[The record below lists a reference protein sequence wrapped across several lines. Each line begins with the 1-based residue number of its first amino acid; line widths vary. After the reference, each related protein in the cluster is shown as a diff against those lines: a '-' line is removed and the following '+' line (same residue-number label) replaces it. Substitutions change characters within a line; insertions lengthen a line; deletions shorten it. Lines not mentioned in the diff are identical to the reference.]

1 MTYWHEVRFIEGL
14 SRESVGIGAHWRYA
28 LRSYAHRG
36 QGIEAFKLRQVC
48 TLFCESAVYCL
59 FCHVVTASNI
69 QISRPLMEEITQF
82 VGSSWMKQ
90 KCFILKLRW
99 KRPAGS
105 DLEYQGCCGPA
116 VNAYNGI
123 EIQCCITTSLLVE
136 WLRIRPST
144 LRLVWISSFLYLIT
158 CSSNE
163 STTPNSPVGGGDTRH
178 SPIS

>member
-1 MTYWHEVRFIEGL
+1 MLHDLLTWSTFHWGL
-14 SRESVGIGAHWRYA
+14 VTWECRDWRYA
-28 LRSYAHRG
+28 LRSYAHS
-36 QGIEAFKLRQVC
+36 FKLRQVC
-48 TLFCESAVYCL
+48 TVFCESAVYCL

-163 STTPNSPVGGGDTRH
+163 STTPNSPVRGGDTRH